1 MLVQWMGGGHAC
13 LLPAC
18 RLPAIVIWQA
28 DVQLKKDV
36 HEKLKPCISGVTG
49 GKSYSITQL
58 YHFMCMYFGKAQI

>member
-1 MLVQWMGGGHAC
+1 M
-13 LLPAC
+13 PAC